1 MKDLVI
7 LAADKDL
14 EFALRGM
21 LSRPEALGIR
31 PVEANTDIFVEPE
44 HDPACALRGV
54 DFLDN
59 LSGQYRYGLLI
70 FDHKGSGKE
79 ATVPQELQKSLN
91 AEFVSSTWGRTSQS
105 NRAVA
110 GVRDMDLER
119 LSAHRRGSRMEKTA
133 ILSFDPW
140 LIEQD
145 YLQEGE
151 AKPAWPKEAFRSSL
165 TGSTKT
171 SQCILI
177 SADCEKGLPAS
188 MYGYSVP
195 RTQRYSEQLVSRP
208 RDKRMA
214 ESRQKQPSAS
224 CTALA
229 GAISRDSRRE
239 IRMSRGL

>member
-59 LSGQYRYGLLI
+59 LSGQYNYGLLI
-70 FDHKGSGKE
+70 FDHEGSGKE

-91 AEFVSSTWGRTSQS
+91 AEFVSSTWGERARAIVLSPELEIWIWS
-105 NRAVA
+105 DSPHVDEVVGWKNRNPKL
-110 GVRDMDLER
+110 R
-119 LSAHRRGSRMEKTA
+119 
-133 ILSFDPW
+133 PW

-145 YLQEGE
+145 YLQTGE
-151 AKPAWPKEAFRSSL
+151 VKPTRPKEAFEAALREAR
-165 TGSTKT
+165 K
-171 SQCILI
+171 
-177 SADCEKGLPAS
+177 
-188 MYGYSVP
+188 P
-195 RTQRYSEQLVSRP
+195 R
-208 RDKRMA
+208 
-214 ESRQKQPSAS
+214 SAS
-224 CTALA
+224 LYQQIAERVSLRRCTDTAFLELKD
-229 GAISRDSRRE
+229 ILSNWFPPER
-239 IRMSRGL
+239 

>member
-59 LSGQYRYGLLI
+59 LSGQYSYGLLI
-70 FDHKGSGKE
+70 FDYEGSGKE

-91 AEFVSSTWGRTSQS
+91 TEFVSSTWGERARAIVLSPELEIWIWS
-105 NRAVA
+105 DSPHVDDVVGWKNRNPKL
-110 GVRDMDLER
+110 R
-119 LSAHRRGSRMEKTA
+119 
-133 ILSFDPW
+133 PW

-145 YLQEGE
+145 YLRTGE
-151 AKPAWPKEAFRSSL
+151 VKPARPKEAFEAALREAR
-165 TGSTKT
+165 K
-171 SQCILI
+171 
-177 SADCEKGLPAS
+177 
-188 MYGYSVP
+188 P
-195 RTQRYSEQLVSRP
+195 R
-208 RDKRMA
+208 
-214 ESRQKQPSAS
+214 SAS
-224 CTALA
+224 LYQQIAKRVSLRRCTDTGFLELKD
-229 GAISRDSRRE
+229 ILSNWFPPER
-239 IRMSRGL
+239 

>member
-59 LSGQYRYGLLI
+59 LSEQYHYGLLI
-70 FDHKGSGKE
+70 FDYEGSGKE
-79 ATVPQELQKSLN
+79 ATAPQELQKKLN
-91 AEFVSSTWGRTSQS
+91 AEFVSSKWGERARAIVLSPELEIWIWNDS
-105 NRAVA
+105 PHVDEVVGWKNRNPKL
-110 GVRDMDLER
+110 R
-119 LSAHRRGSRMEKTA
+119 
-133 ILSFDPW
+133 PW

-151 AKPAWPKEAFRSSL
+151 AKPARPKEAFEAALREAR
-165 TGSTKT
+165 K
-171 SQCILI
+171 
-177 SADCEKGLPAS
+177 
-188 MYGYSVP
+188 P
-195 RTQRYSEQLVSRP
+195 R
-208 RDKRMA
+208 
-214 ESRQKQPSAS
+214 SAS
-224 CTALA
+224 LYQQIAERVSLRRCTDTGFLELK
-229 GAISRDSRRE
+229 GILSNWFPPER
-239 IRMSRGL
+239 